1 VDFCYNK
8 GMGIGNDTYLLI
20 SKVGVNQMSNEL
32 TLSEINGELKG
43 LIRYNAD
50 RGFLPYSGCNR
61 VCDAMITIVE
71 ESKALDDQKLIFD
84 IHLFILV
91 EVVKLISY
99 ADTSSGAAGDVISY
113 CLAGLEELSKSA
125 PDDNRRQMFG
135 AIIKMTKNKVF
146 KDWAEYGYQLLR
158 NTVYLVQ
165 DHKQAEKVYDLFPSL
180 GSMYGGKEYPDQY
193 VITLGIIERLDGAA
207 AADQYRM
214 EHLDVSEIRV
224 IAVERALFAQQ
235 YAVAEKLCV
244 EALQNEKPYGKPGVW
259 AYYLERIYAELTNKE
274 KQIEMVRLILMSGD
288 KSYYVKL
295 KELYQSEGTW
305 EHRRE
310 SVLQEL
316 SKAYMSHEYAA
327 LLSKEGE
334 WSRLLGVVQAN
345 NMYIEHYGKQLARE
359 FPADTYSIYEK
370 YILNEAAAATDRRKY
385 KGVCKLIKSYFDAGA
400 KEEARY
406 MIRRLVEK
414 YPRRAAMVEELEAQG
429 KKMMK

>member
-1 VDFCYNK
+1 
-8 GMGIGNDTYLLI
+8 
-20 SKVGVNQMSNEL
+20 
-32 TLSEINGELKG
+32 
-43 LIRYNAD
+43 
-50 RGFLPYSGCNR
+50 
-61 VCDAMITIVE
+61 
-71 ESKALDDQKLIFD
+71 
-84 IHLFILV
+84 
-91 EVVKLISY
+91 
-99 ADTSSGAAGDVISY
+99 
-113 CLAGLEELSKSA
+113 
-125 PDDNRRQMFG
+125 
-135 AIIKMTKNKVF
+135 
-146 KDWAEYGYQLLR
+146 
-158 NTVYLVQ
+158 VYLVQ
-165 DHKQAEKVYDLFPSL
+165 DHKQAEKVYDLFPIL
-180 GSMYGGKEYPDQY
+180 GLMYGGKEYPDRY
-193 VITLGIIERLDGAA
+193 VITLGIIERLDGVAA
-207 AADQYRM
+207 AGQYRM

-224 IAVERALFAQQ
+224 TAVERALYAQH
-235 YAVAEKLCV
+235 YALAEKLCV
-244 EALQNEKPYGKPGVW
+244 EALQKDKPYGKPAVW

-370 YILNEAAAATDRRKY
+370 YILNEAAAAADRTKY
-385 KGVCKLIKSYFDAGA
+385 KGVCKLIKSYSDAGA

-414 YPRRAAMVEELEAQG
+414 YPRRAAMVDELEALG
-429 KKMMK
+429 RKMMK